1 MILAMA
7 AMMISRG
14 TPPAHHASRASS
26 ARAVKRAKG
35 SLVGLFSAEDYPTDA
50 LRRGDEGTVGVRL
63 TIGTDGRTSRC
74 AVTASSHSPS
84 LDAATCRILTERA
97 GFAPARDRRG
107 KPTIDHYSQRITW
120 QIPESS
126 PSSSSSPPPSPPMT
140 SAERA
145 IGEKVIQRALAAMSA
160 LNARGGT
167 AVTRAKGSLVGL
179 FSAEDYPTDA
189 LRRGDEGTVAV
200 QMLIGAD
207 GRVSRCVVTTSSHSP
222 SLDAATCRILTER
235 AGFTPARNR
244 HGKPTTDQYFQRI
257 TWQIPAAPPI
267 LFADTTQA
275 LVMMVPVSG
284 EPACTLNST
293 GPQAPTISKADCA
306 RLLPNWKSFLSIL
319 AIDFVAPYRI
329 FSLDEMRLGDLLPA
343 TPDPQR
349 TIRGGAALTIDPE
362 GKISDCRPIAAL
374 SLNGDDGAS
383 LCDGKRE
390 MRFPAL
396 PAIDKL
402 RAPRS
407 LTMIRSLRYEP
418 LPPTASGIAP
428 PK

>member
-7 AMMISRG
+7 AMMASRP
-14 TPPAHHASRASS
+14 TAPAHHAVRGPA

-35 SLVGLFSAEDYPTDA
+35 SLVGLFSAEDYPNDA

-120 QIPESS
+120 
-126 PSSSSSPPPSPPMT
+126 
-140 SAERA
+140 R
-145 IGEKVIQRALAAMSA
+145 
-160 LNARGGT
+160 
-167 AVTRAKGSLVGL
+167 
-179 FSAEDYPTDA
+179 
-189 LRRGDEGTVAV
+189 
-200 QMLIGAD
+200 
-207 GRVSRCVVTTSSHSP
+207 
-222 SLDAATCRILTER
+222 
-235 AGFTPARNR
+235 
-244 HGKPTTDQYFQRI
+244 
-257 TWQIPAAPPI
+257 IPAAPPI

-284 EPACTLNST
+284 EPACTLHST
-293 GPQAPTISKADCA
+293 GAQAPTISKADCA
-306 RLLPNWKSFLSIL
+306 RMLPNWKSFLSIL

-329 FSLDEMRLGDLLPA
+329 SALDEMRLGDLLPA

-396 PAIDKL
+396 PATDKL
-402 RAPRS
+402 RAPRT
-407 LTMIRSLRYEP
+407 LTMIRSLRYEA
-418 LPPTASGIAP
+418 LPPTVSGTVT

>member
-1 MILAMA
+1 MILAVA
-7 AMMISRG
+7 AMMVSRG
-14 TPPAHHASRASS
+14 TPPAHHGSRASA

-35 SLVGLFSAEDYPTDA
+35 SLVGLFSADDYPNDA
-50 LRRGDEGTVGVRL
+50 LRRGEVGTVGVRL
-63 TIGTDGRTSRC
+63 TIGTNGRTSRC
-74 AVTASSHSPS
+74 VITASSHSPS

-179 FSAEDYPTDA
+179 FNAEDYPSDA

-257 TWQIPAAPPI
+257 TWQIPAAPPV
-267 LFADTTQA
+267 LFANLTYAQ
-275 LVMMVPVSG
+275 VMTVPVSG
-284 EPACTLNST
+284 EPACAWSIT
-293 GPQAPTISKADCA
+293 GAPAATTSKADCA
-306 RLLPNWKSFLSIL
+306 RLLPDWKSYLSIL
-319 AIDFVAPYRI
+319 AIDFVAPYRMS
-329 FSLDEMRLGDLLPA
+329 FLTEQRLGDPLSA
-343 TPDPQR
+343 TPNPQW
-349 TIRGGAALTIDPE
+349 TIRGGAALTIDPD
-362 GKISDCRPIAAL
+362 GKVSDCSPIAAL

-383 LCDGKRE
+383 LCDDGRK

-396 PAIDKL
+396 PATDKL

-418 LPPTASGIAP
+418 LPPTASGTTP
-428 PK
+428 QK